1 MTGTHLNK
9 RRGGEPVAVARVAI
23 LGGFHLLAPEQ
34 ILHAS
39 MILSVESDEGLNE
52 DLISLIQ
59 DALGCD
65 DEDHAAALEHIDE
78 HRDGGK
84 WGGRRDAVLKRST
97 DRVNEAL
104 TNGQLPDSG
113 PVADGLASLLDEG
126 DDGEIDPFAEL
137 GVQAGAASVGGA
149 ADQGADLLAAFMDDD
164 EEEEDMVD
172 SGGFPT
178 ETIDSD
184 GEPTSSES
192 DDESEAESE
201 AESDDDDSD
210 SSDSTEQEQESEST
224 HAVSPLAA
232 YEMLMSTCW
241 VDGILDPAEAKLL
254 ARKRDELSISFEDHL
269 TLLREMLERES

>member
-1 MTGTHLNK
+1 MNK
-9 RRGGEPVAVARVAI
+9 RRGGVPVAVTRVVI
-23 LGGFHLLAPEQ
+23 QGGFDLLAPEQ
-34 ILHAS
+34 ILHAC
-39 MILSVESDEGLNE
+39 MILSVESDEGLNA
-52 DLISLIQ
+52 DLISLIK

-84 WGGRRDAVLKRST
+84 WGGRRDAVLKRSA
-97 DRVNEAL
+97 DRANEAL
-104 TNGQLPDSG
+104 ANGQLSDSG

-164 EEEEDMVD
+164 EEEEEMVD
-172 SGGFPT
+172 SAGFLT
-178 ETIDSD
+178 ETIDLD
-184 GEPTSSES
+184 GAPTSSES
-192 DDESEAESE
+192 DDESED
-201 AESDDDDSD
+201 ESDDDDSD
-210 SSDSTEQEQESEST
+210 SSDSTEEEQESEST

-254 ARKRDELSISFEDHL
+254 ARKRGELSISFEDHL